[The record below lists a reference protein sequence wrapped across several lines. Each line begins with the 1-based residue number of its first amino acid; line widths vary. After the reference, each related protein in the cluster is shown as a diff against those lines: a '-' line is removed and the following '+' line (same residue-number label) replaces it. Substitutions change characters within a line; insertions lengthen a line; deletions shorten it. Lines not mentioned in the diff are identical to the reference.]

1 MICNVAKKKL
11 CVHHVHVMFI
21 MDFVSFCVFDPEIG
35 REKVSFV
42 FVMIAAAFSD
52 SDLL

>member
-1 MICNVAKKKL
+1 
-11 CVHHVHVMFI
+11 

-52 SDLL
+52 SDLLWLATVYLMTALNS